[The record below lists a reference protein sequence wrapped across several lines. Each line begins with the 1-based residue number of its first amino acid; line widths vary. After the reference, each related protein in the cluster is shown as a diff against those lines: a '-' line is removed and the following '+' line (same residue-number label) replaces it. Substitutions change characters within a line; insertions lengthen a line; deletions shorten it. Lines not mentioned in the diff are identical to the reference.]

1 MDEKDREADVLRAT
15 AGAGAE
21 ARVLVMTDGADE
33 LGYVVA
39 GVYGQTVSIHAFSV
53 AGKTD
58 FSAEKPD
65 AQTTFILDTLLR
77 AAASFGEVHGA
88 SSIRTDFPDFFG
100 FFAKRGFEAHDTYA
114 EAPMSVIVHYT

>member
-1 MDEKDREADVLRAT
+1 MEEKDREEAIRRET

-21 ARVLVMTDGADE
+21 TRVLVMTDGADE

-39 GVYGQTVSIHAFSV
+39 GVQAQTLCIHAFSV

-58 FSAEKPD
+58 FSTEKPD
-65 AQTTFILDTLLR
+65 AQTVFILDTLLR

-88 SSIRTDFPDFFG
+88 DCIRTSFPDFFS
-100 FFAKRGFEAHDTYA
+100 FFARRGFKPHDAYV